1 MIAVYGPIDSERALH
16 RSRKMADLGGFR
28 QERQKRGL
36 IIESVHSGREMV
48 LEKLTRRSL
57 RGPKLIPSF
66 LDYHEVVSSADGNG
80 LS

>member
-1 MIAVYGPIDSERALH
+1 MIAVYGPIDFERALH
-16 RSRKMADLGGFR
+16 RSRKMADLRSFR

-36 IIESVHSGREMV
+36 IIECIHSGREKV

-57 RGPKLIPSF
+57 RGPRLLPSF
-66 LDYHEVVSSADGNG
+66 LDYHELVCFADGNG